1 MKMAVVHSCLQLR
14 ETFNGKRQ
22 LRGLELNR
30 LRFDGQRKDRR
41 WQHFN
46 PSTPRTECLA
56 LAVRSLPKVVA
67 KVVPSSGGMAVK
79 LQTNAG

>member
-46 PSTPRTECLA
+46 PSPPDVRLA
-56 LAVRSLPKVVA
+56 RYGPQLRK
-67 KVVPSSGGMAVK
+67 
-79 LQTNAG
+79 